1 MHLHTFIISLFK
13 NRYLRN
19 NPCQSDGSRLE
30 DFLSTESWEE
40 YLTRMQQNFQ
50 WGDHM
55 ILKALADA
63 LNLTVIVINVY
74 EDDIRRTEI
83 PAEGR
88 PVTRRQKLT
97 IFLGH
102 IGEFHYL
109 SLRPA
114 DWEKDWPYS
123 KIFVG
128 RGPCMIFFFSDTFL
142 A

>member
-1 MHLHTFIISLFK
+1 
-13 NRYLRN
+13 
-19 NPCQSDGSRLE
+19 
-30 DFLSTESWEE
+30 
-40 YLTRMQQNFQ
+40 
-50 WGDHM
+50 M

-123 KIFVG
+123 KFFCG
-128 RGPCMIFFFSDTFL
+128 KGSLYDFFSFL
-142 A
+142 THF